1 MNVRSNRIIAGA
13 VMAAVGIGGL
23 AATASAPAGTK
34 ARPASHPSLTARPA
48 ATYTISAD
56 KTKLKFSRSTV
67 RARSG
72 RVTLRMPNPSSLP
85 HSIGIRG
92 RGKGRTVGK
101 GGTST
106 YTTTLRRGTYTF
118 YCPVGS
124 HASAGM
130 TGKLIVR

>member
-1 MNVRSNRIIAGA
+1 MEGMNVRSNRIIAGA

-23 AATASAPAGTK
+23 ATTSAP
-34 ARPASHPSLTARPA
+34 ARPA

-56 KTKLKFSRSTV
+56 KSKLKFTRSTV
-67 RARSG
+67 RARAG

-85 HSIGIRG
+85 HAIGLRG

-106 YTTTLRRGTYTF
+106 YTTTLRKGTYTF

-124 HASAGM
+124 HAAAGM

>member
-1 MNVRSNRIIAGA
+1 MEGMNVRSNKIIAA
-13 VMAAVGIGGL
+13 AMVAAVGVGGV
-23 AATASAPAGTK
+23 AATGA
-34 ARPASHPSLTARPA
+34 TARPA

-56 KTKLKFSRSTV
+56 RSKLKFTRTVV

-72 RVTLRMPNPSSLP
+72 RVTLRMPNPSSIP
-85 HSIGIRG
+85 HAIGLRA
-92 RGKGRTVGK
+92 RGKGRTVGR

-106 YTTTLRRGTYTF
+106 CTTTLRRGTYTF

-130 TGKLIVR
+130 TGKLIVS